1 MLDPEQLV
9 LCSILC
15 QEQSESLH
23 KTESVTVGEDAAVY
37 CLSVFGPEVRVCKQ
51 KPDIYIYAPLHSFHQ

>member
-23 KTESVTVGEDAAVY
+23 KTESVTVGEDAA
-37 CLSVFGPEVRVCKQ
+37 Q
-51 KPDIYIYAPLHSFHQ
+51 KPDIYAPLQLFQQ

>member
-37 CLSVFGPEVRVCKQ
+37 CLSVFGPEVCKQ
-51 KPDIYIYAPLHSFHQ
+51 KPDIYAPLHLF